1 MTIDIN
7 EGAVAGRVAGKV
19 ALVTGA
25 ASGIG
30 KATALALAREGAKI
44 AVTDLNAAGAQDT
57 VSEIA
62 SEEGTAR
69 FYSLDVTSEADW
81 GRVIDGVLEDWN
93 KLDILV
99 NNAGISFAKPVTEM
113 TLSEWRRVMSVN
125 LDGVFLGTKHGVRA
139 MRSGT
144 GGSIVNVASAS
155 GLKASPGASAY
166 CASKAAV
173 RMFSKAIALECAQN
187 EDRIRVN
194 TVFPSGVMSPMW
206 EGMEFW
212 QEIKA
217 KAGSE
222 EAAWKVIS
230 QTVPLKRFARPE
242 EIAQAILYLAA
253 DESGFVTGADLV
265 IDGGF
270 TI

>member
-1 MTIDIN
+1 MTGDIDEKKI
-7 EGAVAGRVAGKV
+7 AGRVLGKV

-30 KATALALAREGAKI
+30 KATTLALAREGAKI
-44 AVTDLNAAGAQDT
+44 AVTDLNAAGAQAT
-57 VSEIA
+57 VNEIVSSGGDA
-62 SEEGTAR
+62 VA
-69 FYSLDVTSEADW
+69 YSLDVTSETDW
-81 GRVIDGVLEDWN
+81 ERAIDSVLENWN

-99 NNAGISFAKPVTEM
+99 NNAGISFAKPVTDM
-113 TLSEWRRVMSVN
+113 TLSEWQRVMAVN
-125 LDGVFLGTKHGVRA
+125 LDGVFLGTKHGVKA
-139 MRSGT
+139 MRKGT
-144 GGSIVNVASAS
+144 GGSVINIASAS

-173 RMFSKAIALECAQN
+173 RMLSKAVALECAQN
-187 EDRIRVN
+187 NDSIRVN
-194 TVFPSGVMSPMW
+194 TVFPSGVISPMW

-212 QEIKA
+212 QEIKS

-222 EAAWKVIS
+222 EAAWKVMSEAI
-230 QTVPLKRFARPE
+230 PLKRFAKPE
-242 EIAQAILYLAA
+242 EIAQAILYLAT
-253 DESGFVTGADLV
+253 DEAGFVTGADFV

>member
-1 MTIDIN
+1 MTGDIN
-7 EGAVAGRVAGKV
+7 ENRIAGRVAGKV

-30 KATALALAREGAKI
+30 KATAIVLAGEGAKI
-44 AVTDLNAAGAQDT
+44 AVTDLDAAGAQSSVNEI
-57 VSEIA
+57 VSQGGDAI
-62 SEEGTAR
+62 S
-69 FYSLDVTSEADW
+69 YSLDVTSETDW
-81 GRVIDGVLEDWN
+81 ERALDNVLENWN

-113 TLSEWRRVMSVN
+113 TLSEWQRVMAVN

-139 MRSGT
+139 MRKGT
-144 GGSIVNVASAS
+144 GGSIINVASAS

-173 RMFSKAIALECAQN
+173 RMFSKAVALECAQN
-187 EDRIRVN
+187 DDRIRVN
-194 TVFPSGVMSPMW
+194 TIFPSGVISPMW

-222 EAAWKVIS
+222 EAAWQVMSEGI
-230 QTVPLKRFARPE
+230 PLKRFARPE
-242 EIAQAILYLAA
+242 EIAQAILYLST
-253 DESGFVTGADLV
+253 DEAGFVTGADLV